1 MYVSIYQDL
10 CIPSPPQ
17 CAVDLCSPSEV
28 CLPAREASGARDERA
43 FTGASLSLEKSNS
56 SVWSPLFIN
65 Y

>member
-1 MYVSIYQDL
+1 MYASIYQDL

-56 SVWSPLFIN
+56 SV
-65 Y
+65 